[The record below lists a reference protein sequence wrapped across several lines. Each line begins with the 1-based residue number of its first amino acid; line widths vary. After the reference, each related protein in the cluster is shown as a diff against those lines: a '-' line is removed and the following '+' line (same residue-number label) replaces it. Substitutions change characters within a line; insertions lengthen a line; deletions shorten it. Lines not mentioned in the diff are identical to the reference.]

1 MTFRISGL
9 SPQPFEHLFGLSDE
23 ELKTH
28 TAIRYRADGSRE
40 LTDRIE
46 MRNAEAGESV
56 LLVNHECQTAKT
68 PYRATHAI
76 FVLEGASA
84 QWVGRPGEVPQ
95 IMQIYLQSLRGFSEE
110 GMLIEAD
117 VAMGADVS
125 PAIER
130 LFQNPEVS
138 YIHAHNAKQGC
149 YAGRIDR
156 LT

>member
-9 SPQPFEHLFGLSDE
+9 SPQPFQHLFGLSDE
-23 ELKTH
+23 QLRAH
-28 TAIRYRADGSRE
+28 TAIRYLADGTRE

-46 MRNAEAGESV
+46 MRNAKPGESV
-56 LLVNHECQTAKT
+56 LLVNHECQAAKT
-68 PYRATHAI
+68 PYRASHAI
-76 FVLEGASA
+76 FVLEDATTP
-84 QWVGRPGEVPQ
+84 WVGQPGEVPE
-95 IMQIYLQSLRGFSEE
+95 IMRIYLQSLRGFSGE

-117 VAMGADVS
+117 VAMGDDVS

-130 LFQNPEVS
+130 LFQNQDIS

-156 LT
+156 LP